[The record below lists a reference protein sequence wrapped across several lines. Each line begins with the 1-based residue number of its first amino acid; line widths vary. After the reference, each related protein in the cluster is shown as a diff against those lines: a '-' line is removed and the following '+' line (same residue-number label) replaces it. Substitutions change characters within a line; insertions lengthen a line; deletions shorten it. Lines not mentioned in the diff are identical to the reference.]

1 MRIVIDEREQRL
13 VALVRHMHTT
23 GLSMKQ
29 IVTEL
34 RAMGVVRTD
43 GKPMRLLH
51 VWAVLRSKPRPKD
64 A

>member
-1 MRIVIDEREQRL
+1 
-13 VALVRHMHTT
+13 MHAT
-23 GLSMKQ
+23 GLSMHQ

-51 VWAVLRSKPRPKD
+51 VWGVLRAKPRR